1 MIRIF
6 DIKNSKN
13 DLKSNDNEIF
23 KNYLTESKE
32 NTYNSLQ
39 KYKSTLNGLSE
50 KEVKKRL
57 IENGKNVVIK
67 DEHKV
72 YYNFI
77 IPFFN

>member
-13 DLKSNDNEIF
+13 DLKHNDNEIF

-57 IENGKNVVIK
+57 NENG
-67 DEHKV
+67 
-72 YYNFI
+72 
-77 IPFFN
+77 

>member
-13 DLKSNDNEIF
+13 DLKRNDNEIF

-57 IENGKNVVIK
+57 NENGKNVVIK
-67 DEHKV
+67 DEHKG
-72 YYNFI
+72 
-77 IPFFN
+77 PL

>member
-13 DLKSNDNEIF
+13 DLKRNDNEIF

-50 KEVKKRL
+50 KEVKKAP
-57 IENGKNVVIK
+57 K
-67 DEHKV
+67 
-72 YYNFI
+72 
-77 IPFFN
+77 

>member
-13 DLKSNDNEIF
+13 DLKRNDNEIF

-57 IENGKNVVIK
+57 NENGKNVVI
-67 DEHKV
+67 
-72 YYNFI
+72 
-77 IPFFN
+77 

>member
-39 KYKSTLNGLSE
+39 KYKSILNGLSE

-57 IENGKNVVIK
+57 NENGKNVVIK
-67 DEHKV
+67 DEHKGPL
-72 YYNFI
+72 YF
-77 IPFFN
+77 

>member
-13 DLKSNDNEIF
+13 DLKRNDNEIF

-39 KYKSTLNGLSE
+39 NISLL
-50 KEVKKRL
+50 
-57 IENGKNVVIK
+57 
-67 DEHKV
+67 
-72 YYNFI
+72 
-77 IPFFN
+77 